1 MAKQL
6 PSIDEKVL
14 DTNFAMKLL
23 GSLIKSFGM
32 LVVLMETHISTKLT
46 LQMVMAKLLQ
56 QESYKKNAKSNLEA
70 IWL

>member
-32 LVVLMETHISTKLT
+32 LVVLMKTHISTKLT